1 MNIFSDSRTV
11 SLSEEKACDLI
22 CVFKFFFFFLLSI
35 CCLATSVVWPN
46 IWASVRFDS
55 AQISKGDQMGLRT
68 LSVSLE
74 SGEASGE
81 QMKHSLLVS
90 GIAELQKNRLH
101 GTIETVLLLIV
112 QVFNSFNISPLNILL
127 KGGKKSCLS
136 LSTWVSLVDM
146 GRSRLRS
153 KADLT
158 PRLSV

>member
-1 MNIFSDSRTV
+1 
-11 SLSEEKACDLI
+11 
-22 CVFKFFFFFLLSI
+22 
-35 CCLATSVVWPN
+35 
-46 IWASVRFDS
+46 
-55 AQISKGDQMGLRT
+55 
-68 LSVSLE
+68 
-74 SGEASGE
+74 
-81 QMKHSLLVS
+81 MKPSLLIS

-127 KGGKKSCLS
+127 KGGKKSCLP

>member
-1 MNIFSDSRTV
+1 MTIRTV

-81 QMKHSLLVS
+81 QMKSSLLIS
-90 GIAELQKNRLH
+90 GIAVPEKQMTWYYKGSLASDIS
-101 GTIETVLLLIV
+101 GV
-112 QVFNSFNISPLNILL
+112 QFFQYFPFEYPL
-127 KGGKKSCLS
+127 KRGGKKSCLS
-136 LSTWVSLVDM
+136 LSIWVSLVDM

-158 PRLSV
+158 PRLCA